1 MNLDDLTIFNQLDQS
16 KMYDE
21 IDRLPE
27 QLAHAWKQGMQFPL
41 HIKSPIRQA
50 VIAGMGGSAIGADL
64 FIAYGDPFLRVP
76 VLACRE
82 YQLPAWAQ
90 GPETLVVGSSHSG
103 NTEETLAAVKQ
114 AGERGC
120 QVVVITTGGGL
131 AALGRDASWD
141 VWQFEHA
148 GQPRAAVGFSFGFL
162 LALFYRLEL
171 IPDPQNE
178 FDQAIKAMR
187 EQQRVLGKD
196 IPVVQNPAK
205 RLAGQLMGRWVV
217 VVGSDVAAPVA
228 RRWKGQINELAKAW
242 AQFDVLPEADHNTLA
257 GVENPDTL
265 LEKMMVLFL
274 RTPSDHPRNRLRSE
288 LTLQAFLT
296 AGINVDFVQGKGEGR
311 MAHQWTLLHFGDYL
325 AYYLAMAYGVD
336 PTPVQAIEG
345 LKTAMKR

>member
-1 MNLDDLTIFNQLDQS
+1 MNLDDRDKFSQLDRS
-16 KMYDE
+16 NMRE
-21 IDRLPE
+21 AIDYLPD
-27 QLAHAWKQGMQFPL
+27 QLAQAWEQGLNLPL
-41 HIKSPIRQA
+41 RVKPPIRHV

-64 FIAYGDPFLRVP
+64 FIAYGEPFLTVP
-76 VLACRE
+76 VVTCRE
-82 YQLPAWAQ
+82 YQLPAWAR
-90 GPETLVVGSSHSG
+90 GSEILVIGSSHSG
-103 NTEETLAAVKQ
+103 NTEETLSAVKQ

-120 QVVVITTGGGL
+120 QVVAIATGGEL
-131 AALGRDASWD
+131 AAVANEAGWD
-141 VWQFEHA
+141 VWQFEHH

-162 LALFYRLEL
+162 LALFTRLGF
-171 IPDPQNE
+171 IPDPTHDLEITLQ
-178 FDQAIKAMR
+178 AMR
-187 EQQRVLGKD
+187 EQQQSLGVEV
-196 IPVVQNPAK
+196 PVVRNPAK

-217 VVGSDVAAPVA
+217 VIGSDVAAPVA

-242 AQFDVLPEADHNTLA
+242 AQFDILPEADHNTLA
-257 GVENPDTL
+257 GIENPEAL

-274 RTPSDHPRNRLRSE
+274 RTPSDHPRNRLRNE

-345 LKTAMKR
+345 LKAVMKE